1 MSTHM
6 TTSTDRAT
14 GLRAAGN
21 DNVLSLSRREL
32 FWRSRFQRDTDSLAH
47 LPLLFWLVCDLRPDT
62 AVTLGMQTG
71 VMHFGICQALDKS
84 GQDGMCYGFGAW
96 AGAVPEDLAGYNAR
110 EYEEISRLAVAE
122 AQAAADGFG
131 AGSVDLLVFEERMS
145 AAQLDLVFGV
155 WLPKMSSRG
164 VVVLSGGTAEP
175 GLLRRVLEER
185 KSALPHVGF
194 DFGGGIDI
202 LLVGTEWP
210 ERLGNLVD
218 LVPDV
223 PVMRSMT
230 RVLARIGALHVNEWR
245 VTQQTRRADI
255 LSAELDSVS
264 SGGGTVRRD
273 MDQLPGRAADIG
285 ADRAALAAEKAALEE
300 ARAALIAAQKQ
311 SFADE
316 IPAPSAA
323 SVDLDG
329 LAVLTQKL
337 EATQD
342 ELLELRK
349 AQKQME
355 KAQEQTEREH
365 QAHEAYRDK
374 LRREA
379 REQAQQIK
387 TLKKINA
394 DLLEDRQLIQQSLDH
409 LRASSSW
416 RLTKPLRQI
425 RETMAKK

>member
-1 MSTHM
+1 M